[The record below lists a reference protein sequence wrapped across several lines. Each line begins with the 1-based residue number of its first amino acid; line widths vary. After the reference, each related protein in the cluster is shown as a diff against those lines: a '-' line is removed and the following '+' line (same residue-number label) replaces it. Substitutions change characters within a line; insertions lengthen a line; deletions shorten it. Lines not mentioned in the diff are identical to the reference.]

1 MFSAYLLFRA
11 NIVTSTYDRIALL
24 LYFGE
29 EGMWYT
35 KGAKI
40 VFSLGYFFNFRLKK
54 NLFLSLRY
62 FEIRS
67 AGKQLAKLALSI
79 SFISLVSRDHCR
91 CELSL
96 KGWQNPNIFSPN
108 LKIYWKHCVQSNL
121 VCLILRDSPSRSV
134 KFLTNRLSPKS

>member
-1 MFSAYLLFRA
+1 
-11 NIVTSTYDRIALL
+11 
-24 LYFGE
+24 
-29 EGMWYT
+29 MWYT

-40 VFSLGYFFNFRLKK
+40 VFSLGYYFNFRLKK

-96 KGWQNPNIFSPN
+96 KG
-108 LKIYWKHCVQSNL
+108 
-121 VCLILRDSPSRSV
+121 
-134 KFLTNRLSPKS
+134 